1 MGSKG
6 FTLEPRLHLCI
17 IFFFLLVRLGFEL
30 RALLATQ
37 MLHHSIHTSSP
48 FCSGYFG
55 DGGGCP
61 GTDPPDLSLPRGW
74 DYSRDHLCWENTALS
89 RTTLVPKAQD
99 YYYPLFPH
107 KSWPHT
113 SVP

>member
-55 DGGGCP
+55 DGGGVTWNRSP
-61 GTDPPDLSLPRGW
+61 RSQPPKRLGL
-74 DYSRDHLCWENTALS
+74 
-89 RTTLVPKAQD
+89 
-99 YYYPLFPH
+99 
-107 KSWPHT
+107 
-113 SVP
+113 